1 VGGRSRPVRT
11 RAGACVLPKAP
22 SAGIFAQSRGAAWSC
37 LDPER
42 SARGH
47 QGAPA
52 VRPPTPSSL
61 ITSAPGA
68 PLASDGGSHGS
79 PTPQGRSEAR
89 RRQGGDLVLRSAL
102 SRRLPAAHVPG
113 WRGRWWRWR
122 LRLGSCSSRRRW
134 GAARR
139 PRRWRRRLSSEP
151 AVRAALPAPPPRSRP
166 HAPLGC
172 PRGRVELPTGALLS
186 PWVTTACVLFFF
198 LFPLPVCP
206 SPGWQR
212 RNCTRRGC
220 KP

>member
-1 VGGRSRPVRT
+1 MGGRSRHVRT
-11 RAGACVLPKAP
+11 RAGARVLPKAP
-22 SAGIFAQSRGAAWSC
+22 SAGISAQSRGAAWSC

-47 QGAPA
+47 RGAPA
-52 VRPPTPSSL
+52 VRPPTSPSSL

-79 PTPQGRSEAR
+79 PTPQGRSEAQ
-89 RRQGGDLVLRSAL
+89 RRQGGDLARPSAL
-102 SRRLPAAHVPG
+102 SRRLRAAHVPG

-139 PRRWRRRLSSEP
+139 PRQWRPRLSSEP
-151 AVRAALPAPPPRSRP
+151 AVRRARSFACLSPPPRSRP

-172 PRGRVELPTGALLS
+172 PGVELSPPRVPFYLL
-186 PWVTTACVLFFF
+186 
-198 LFPLPVCP
+198 
-206 SPGWQR
+206 G
-212 RNCTRRGC
+212 
-220 KP
+220 

>member
-1 VGGRSRPVRT
+1 MGGRSRPVRT

-79 PTPQGRSEAR
+79 TTPGAERGAETSGR
-89 RRQGGDLVLRSAL
+89 GPSAAE
-102 SRRLPAAHVPG
+102 R
-113 WRGRWWRWR
+113 
-122 LRLGSCSSRRRW
+122 
-134 GAARR
+134 
-139 PRRWRRRLSSEP
+139 
-151 AVRAALPAPPPRSRP
+151 ALPEAPGGPRSRLARP
-166 HAPLGC
+166 VVAVAVETGILQFAAALGRSQAAAP
-172 PRGRVELPTGALLS
+172 VETEAEL
-186 PWVTTACVLFFF
+186 
-198 LFPLPVCP
+198 
-206 SPGWQR
+206 
-212 RNCTRRGC
+212 
-220 KP
+220 